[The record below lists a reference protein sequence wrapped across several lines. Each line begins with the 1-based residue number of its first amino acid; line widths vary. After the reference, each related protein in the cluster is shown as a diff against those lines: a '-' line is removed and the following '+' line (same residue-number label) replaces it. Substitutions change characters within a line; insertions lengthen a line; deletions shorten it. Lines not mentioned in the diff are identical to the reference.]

1 VSLQVRATLH
11 LLLCSLTC
19 CSGTGPSFG
28 PSFVGTVA
36 GWNCHLKKSLQS
48 LQESCDVQGGNL
60 SVTNPSVHCCCTC
73 CFCFSFKNQEIRHHH
88 QNIPCP
94 RKAINIHK
102 LHLPLHQTSSDLIRP
117 HQTVYISQY
126 FHLSS
131 TEAHSA
137 AVRPKR
143 LPSHGFHPPSAVGLP
158 HPPPPSVPSANL
170 PTSPAS
176 HRVHVGFT
184 EVHNDTPPDCPIVQ
198 IWDAPKSNQN
208 PVFHH
213 VKFEIYQD
221 KPYSDKT
228 QMIQMDPNGI

>member
-1 VSLQVRATLH
+1 MSLQVRATLQ

-102 LHLPLHQTSSDLIRP
+102 LHLPLHQTSSDLIRLYTFP
-117 HQTVYISQY
+117 NTFI
-126 FHLSS
+126 
-131 TEAHSA
+131 
-137 AVRPKR
+137 
-143 LPSHGFHPPSAVGLP
+143 FHPPRRIQLP
-158 HPPPPSVPSANL
+158 FDQSDCLPMVFIRPPQLDCRILRHQACLQQTCRPHQL
-170 PTSPAS
+170 HT
-176 HRVHVGFT
+176 GF
-184 EVHNDTPPDCPIVQ
+184 
-198 IWDAPKSNQN
+198 
-208 PVFHH
+208 
-213 VKFEIYQD
+213 
-221 KPYSDKT
+221 
-228 QMIQMDPNGI
+228 M